1 MAAYRINRQMEHL
14 GAHIHGWRMEVRRM
28 PSRSKQWAKLRASFS
43 PRARSSA
50 LPLQDFSG
58 PQFPCLHIAFPEQL
72 FLVFRL
78 ADLAAAGIR
87 QCLQHS
93 TAVTALVHHQIK
105 GIVNGNRDVLEELA
119 TQLLEKE
126 TLLEKDLERI
136 FAPVVKQP
144 IEDRKS
150 VV

>member
-1 MAAYRINRQMEHL
+1 MLKPPE
-14 GAHIHGWRMEVRRM
+14 EVRRM

-105 GIVNGNRDVLEELA
+105 GIVNAGRSFPVPGAHSLA
-119 TQLLEKE
+119 CVSSG
-126 TLLEKDLERI
+126 
-136 FAPVVKQP
+136 VVA
-144 IEDRKS
+144 S
-150 VV
+150 VVVPT